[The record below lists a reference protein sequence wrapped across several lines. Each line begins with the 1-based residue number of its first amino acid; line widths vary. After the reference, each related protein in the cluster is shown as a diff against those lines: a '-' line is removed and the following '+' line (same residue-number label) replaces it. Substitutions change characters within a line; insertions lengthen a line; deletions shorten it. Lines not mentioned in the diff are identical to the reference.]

1 MKRQII
7 IFYSIFFSL
16 YGILNGYIFLRGW
29 QGLEKVSYLSC
40 GYAII
45 FCILAISFLAGR
57 LLEKRTCSTISRTLV
72 YIGSFWLAAM
82 LYFFLFTALI
92 DIVRFVMMLVSSHPK
107 FVFRDYTQFKFYLFL
122 FVFGFTIM
130 LLIYGWVNAA
140 TPRLVKLNL
149 KINKSAPVKSFK
161 IAVVSDIH
169 LGVII
174 GKKRLQ
180 KIIDVI
186 NSIDAD
192 LVLFP
197 GDVVDEDILPVI
209 ENDLGS
215 LFKNIKTKNGIYAI
229 TGNHE
234 YIGGVEAACHY
245 LNEHSVNELRDKT
258 ILINKILYLVGRED
272 IMYNRNGRKRKTLS
286 ELLKDIDKSMPVIL
300 MDHQPYHLEDA
311 EQNGV
316 DVQLSGH
323 THHGQMFP
331 LNLITKKIYEK
342 SWGYLKKG
350 ATHYYISCGAGTWG
364 PPIRIGNHPEVI
376 ELNLEFVG

>member
-1 MKRQII
+1 M
-7 IFYSIFFSL
+7 
-16 YGILNGYIFLRGW
+16 RGW
-29 QGLEKVSYLSC
+29 QGIEDISYLRPAYS
-40 GYAII
+40 
-45 FCILAISFLAGR
+45 ILFLLLAASFIAGR
-57 LLEKRTCSTISRTLV
+57 MLERKKCNVLSRELV

-82 LYFFLFTALI
+82 LYFFLFAVLI
-92 DIVRFVMMLVSSHPK
+92 DVTRFAMTLFAKHPAFIFQDYIK
-107 FVFRDYTQFKFYLFL
+107 FK
-122 FVFGFTIM
+122 
-130 LLIYGWVNAA
+130 LILTAGVIIITMITLICGWVNAA
-140 TPRLVKLNL
+140 TPRLKKLNI
-149 KINKSAPVKSFK
+149 KINKKATRKSFK

-186 NSIDAD
+186 NKTDAD

-197 GDVVDEDILPVI
+197 GDVVDEDIRPVI

-215 LFKNIKTKNGIYAI
+215 LFKSINTKNKIYSV

-245 LNEHSVNELRDKT
+245 LNEHSVNVLRDKT
-258 ILINKILYLVGRED
+258 ILIDNFLYLVGRED
-272 IMYNRNGRKRKTLS
+272 ISFRKNEIRRMPLE
-286 ELLKDIDKSMPVIL
+286 ELMKNVDKNLPVIL
-300 MDHQPYHLEDA
+300 MDHQPYKLEEA
-311 EQNGV
+311 EKNGV

-323 THHGQMFP
+323 THHGQLFP

-350 ATHYYISCGAGTWG
+350 STHYYISCGAGTWG

-376 ELNLEFVG
+376 ELNLEFEG

>member
-1 MKRQII
+1 MKKQII

-16 YGILNGYIFLRGW
+16 YGILNFYIYIRGF
-29 QGLEKVSYLSC
+29 QGLEAHSEFKLAYTLL
-40 GYAII
+40 
-45 FCILAISFLAGR
+45 FCFLAASFIAGR
-57 LLEKRTCSTISRTLV
+57 MLERKKCTFLSRELV

-82 LYFFLFTALI
+82 LYFFLFAALT
-92 DIVRFVMMLVSSHPK
+92 DIVRFLMMLIWSHPNFIFK
-107 FVFRDYTQFKFYLFL
+107 NYTNFKFLLTSVIF
-122 FVFGFTIM
+122 FVTVCILIFGWI
-130 LLIYGWVNAA
+130 NAA
-140 TPRLVKLNL
+140 NLRLKKLYI
-149 KINKSAPVKSFK
+149 KINKKAGRKNFK

-180 KIIDVI
+180 KIIDII
-186 NSIDAD
+186 NKIDAD

-197 GDVVDEDILPVI
+197 GDVVDEDIRPVI

-215 LFKNIKTKNGIYAI
+215 LFKMINSKNNIYSI

-245 LNEHSVNELRDKT
+245 LNEHNVNVLRDQT
-258 ILINKILYLVGRED
+258 ILIDNFLYLVGRED
-272 IMYNRNGRKRKTLS
+272 ISYNRAERKRKPL
-286 ELLKDIDKSMPVIL
+286 EVLLKYVDKNFPIIL
-300 MDHQPYHLEDA
+300 MDHQPYKLNEA
-311 EQNGV
+311 EENGV
-316 DVQLSGH
+316 DMQLSGH

-342 SWGYLKKG
+342 SWGYLQKG
-350 ATHYYISCGAGTWG
+350 TTHYYVSCGAGTWG

-376 ELNLEFVG
+376 ELNLEFD

>member
-1 MKRQII
+1 MKKQII

-16 YGILNGYIFLRGW
+16 YGILNFYIYIRGF
-29 QGLEKVSYLSC
+29 QSLEQHSELKVSYS
-40 GYAII
+40 
-45 FCILAISFLAGR
+45 ILFILLAVSFVAGR
-57 LLEKRTCSTISRTLV
+57 LLEKKTCSTISRSLV

-82 LYFFLFTALI
+82 LYFFIFVSLI
-92 DIVRFVMMLVSSHPK
+92 DIIRFIMMLIAAHPK
-107 FVFRDYTQFKFYLFL
+107 FIFIDYLQFKFLLFIGIFAATAIIL
-122 FVFGFTIM
+122 T
-130 LLIYGWVNAA
+130 YGWINAA
-140 TPRLVKLNL
+140 SPRIRKLTL
-149 KINKSAPVKSFK
+149 KINKPSPVKNFK

-180 KIIDVI
+180 KIVDII
-186 NSIDAD
+186 NSLDAD

-197 GDVVDEDILPVI
+197 GDVVDEDITPVI

-215 LFKNIKTKNGIYAI
+215 LFKKIISKHKIYSI

-234 YIGGVEAACHY
+234 YIGGVEAACNY
-245 LNEHSVNELRDKT
+245 LNAHSVNVLRDKT
-258 ILINKILYLVGRED
+258 ILIDNFLYLVGRED
-272 IMYNRNGRKRKTLS
+272 TSFNRNGRKRRSLS
-286 ELLKDIDKSMPVIL
+286 ELMENVDKAKPVIL
-300 MDHQPYHLEDA
+300 MDHQPFKLEEA

-331 LNLITKKIYEK
+331 INFITKKIFEK

-350 ATHYYISCGAGTWG
+350 STHYYISCGAGTWG

-376 ELNLEFVG
+376 ELNLEFE